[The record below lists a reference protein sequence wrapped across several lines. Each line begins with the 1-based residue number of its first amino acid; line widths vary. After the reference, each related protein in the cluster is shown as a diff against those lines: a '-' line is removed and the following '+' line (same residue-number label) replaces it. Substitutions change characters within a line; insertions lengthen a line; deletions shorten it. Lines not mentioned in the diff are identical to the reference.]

1 MKKLSVEAKLGLDLF
16 HTDEEN
22 SHIDVDLECT
32 DEEEIRKLVLC
43 SVRQNAISTLMESSA
58 SHILDALS
66 AEPAESFLMTRL
78 LKAGNIHMV
87 KSVYLS
93 DKVDRP

>member
-32 DEEEIRKLVLC
+32 DEEEIRN
-43 SVRQNAISTLMESSA
+43 SFWPVRQNAISTLMESSA

>member
-32 DEEEIRKLVLC
+32 DEEEIRKLVLAC
-43 SVRQNAISTLMESSA
+43 
-58 SHILDALS
+58 
-66 AEPAESFLMTRL
+66 PAECYKYIDGKFSFSYLGCLECRAAEFFLMTRL
-78 LKAGNIHMV
+78 LRAGNIHMV